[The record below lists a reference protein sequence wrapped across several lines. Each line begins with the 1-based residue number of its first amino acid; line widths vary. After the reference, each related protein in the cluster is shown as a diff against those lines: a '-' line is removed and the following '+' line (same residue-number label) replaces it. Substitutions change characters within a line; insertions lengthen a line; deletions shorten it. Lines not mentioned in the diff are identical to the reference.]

1 MISIKNNKSLFIHSI
16 TILFLILIIFFIMPA
31 STQARLYD
39 PSLDWQTTESEHFLV
54 IFPGKSPIQQSFD
67 YQNTVLNVLNI
78 AEETYQQVTPHFG
91 EPFHKNQ
98 KIAIIL
104 EDFSDSVYGFASVLP
119 HRLIRIN
126 LTAPGFKI
134 FDTRFENWLK
144 ILITHEYTHLAHFD
158 MTRNGTTFL
167 RFFLG
172 QVIAPNALQPMW
184 ATEGLA
190 IYNESKWTTGGRMV
204 DNRYDMY
211 LRSDFL
217 NDRPKE
223 LNLLQSSYLTSWP
236 GGNAP
241 YIYGQS
247 LVHYIVQKFGEKKL
261 IAISEKF
268 CSNPLLGMNWALKKV
283 LGINQNELYENWQEE
298 QLRHYKNQLEEI
310 YQFSQPTESEQI
322 TNHRY
327 WVDNPHWCPKNID
340 VSPSLLYKVNSTE
353 LYPTIRSYNPVK
365 KEENIVINRT
375 NGHGSSYSLSP
386 DGKCLLY
393 SKLLYYDEFY
403 QYYDLFLYHLETE
416 KQIRI
421 SEGMRIKD
429 PSWHPDND
437 NNSIVAVINHAGTN
451 NLVLFTLEK
460 QYLEFLNE
468 NYKNRKNNS
477 ITPQLLTNENLTS
490 LTKFDDGTQIA
501 QPSWSPD
508 GRKIAFSMWKNGF
521 QDIYIL
527 KLDENNQVENITP
540 ITRDR
545 HTDISPNW
553 SPTGE
558 YIYFSSDRSSI
569 FNLYAYNIKD
579 KQLFRLTNVITGAFE
594 PSVSPNGKE
603 LAFIQYHTSGYEL
616 HLTKT
621 KDLLWKPVDTEDDSL
636 YQKTAFQPNKAMA
649 NGEPSPVLDYSP
661 WDNIWPTYWTPY
673 LTLTSDELYLGF
685 SSLAQD
691 YLKFYNLSYK
701 LAWGAF
707 TPSLYY
713 DIDFTDYSQ
722 KPFFT
727 ISWQG
732 ETLLAENKLSNFF
745 DAEYTNATL
754 QAKFVFPG
762 EGYTSQQDSARYFS
776 ENFSLGFQNEL
787 YSFKKTEDDNSE
799 PSYNK
804 INSLILSYNYSDTE
818 IYKSSI
824 SPEIGSSFSL
834 SYQHANKMLGSD
846 SNFHK
851 ILFDGRKYFPLPG
864 RNQVMAFRLVAGSST
879 ENLNQK
885 EKFYLGGNSN
895 NTKYI
900 TINNSSFPLRGFP
913 SSYFSGN
920 NLLASSLE
928 YRFPIKEVE
937 KKIGFDWASIFL
949 ERISGAL
956 FLDAG
961 QTWEGKIAQL
971 PSQINAAIGAE
982 LNFKFNQAQNNPFI
996 VTIGTGKALSEP
1008 SQFRFYFQTGISF

>member
-1 MISIKNNKSLFIHSI
+1 MINIKNNKS
-16 TILFLILIIFFIMPA
+16 ILIYSFTMLLLMQAIFFTI
-31 STQARLYD
+31 SSSVQARLYD
-39 PSLDWQTTESEHFLV
+39 PSLDWKTIESENFLV
-54 IFPGKSPIQQSFD
+54 IYPGESPIKQAFD
-67 YQNTVLNVLNI
+67 YKNTALIVLNI
-78 AEETYQQVTPHFG
+78 AEETYQQITPYFG
-91 EPFHKNQ
+91 EPFQENQ

-119 HRLIRIN
+119 HRAIRIN
-126 LTAPGFKI
+126 LTAPGFKN

-217 NDRPKE
+217 EGTPKK

-247 LVHYIVQKFGEKKL
+247 LVHYIVQKFGEEKL
-261 IAISEKF
+261 LAISEKF
-268 CSNPLLGMNWALKKV
+268 CSNPLLGMNWALNKI
-283 LGINQNELYENWQEE
+283 LGINQDELYENWQEE
-298 QLRHYKNQLEEI
+298 QLQHYKSQLEEI
-310 YQFSQPTESEQI
+310 YQFSPLTESEQI
-322 TNHRY
+322 TEHQY
-327 WVDNPHWCPKNID
+327 WVDNPLWLPKSSNN
-340 VSPSLLYKVNSTE
+340 SPSILYKVNSTE
-353 LYPTIRSYNPVK
+353 LYPTIRSYNPAK

-375 NGHGSSYSLSP
+375 NGHGSAYSLSP
-386 DGKCLLY
+386 DGKYLLY
-393 SKLLYYDEFY
+393 SKLLYYNEFY
-403 QYYDLFLYHLETE
+403 QYYDLFLYHLETN
-416 KQIRI
+416 KQIRL

-460 QYLEFLNE
+460 QSLEFFNA
-468 NYKNRKNNS
+468 NNKDNKNNS
-477 ITPQLLTNENLTS
+477 TAPKLLTNKNLLF
-490 LTKFDDGTQIA
+490 LTNFNDGTQIA
-501 QPSWSPD
+501 QPVWSPD
-508 GRKIAFSMWKNGF
+508 GKQIAFSMWKNGF

-527 KLDENNQVENITP
+527 KLDKNNQVETVYS

-545 HTDISPNW
+545 YTDISPSW
-553 SPTGE
+553 SPNGKNL
-558 YIYFSSDRSSI
+558 YFSSDRTGI

-579 KQLFRLTNVITGAFE
+579 EQLFRLTNVITGAFE
-594 PSVSPNGKE
+594 PAISPDGEK
-603 LAFIQYHTSGYEL
+603 LAFIQYHASGYEL
-616 HLTKT
+616 HLTET
-621 KDLLWKPVDTEDDSL
+621 KDLLWKPVELDTEDDSL
-636 YQKTAFQPNKAMA
+636 YQETDCQVNKTNR
-649 NGEPSPVLDYSP
+649 EPSHVSTYSP
-661 WDNIWPTYWTPY
+661 WDSIWPTYWTPY
-673 LTLTSDELYLGF
+673 FALTSDELYLGF

-691 YLKFYNLSYK
+691 YLKFYNIPYK
-701 LAWGAF
+701 LAWGSF
-707 TPSLYY
+707 TPSLHY
-713 DIDFTDYSQ
+713 DINFTDYSR

-732 ETLLAENKLSNFF
+732 ETLLDDNKLKNFF
-745 DAEYTNATL
+745 DAEYTNAIL
-754 QAKFVFPG
+754 QAKLVFPR
-762 EGYTSQQDSARYFS
+762 EGYTSQEDSARYFS
-776 ENFSLGFQNEL
+776 ENFSLGLQNEL

-799 PSYNK
+799 LSYNK
-804 INSLILSYNYSDTE
+804 INSLILSYSYSNTE
-818 IYKSSI
+818 SYKSSI
-824 SPEIGSSFSL
+824 SPEIGTSFSL
-834 SYQHANKMLGSD
+834 SYQHANKILGSD
-846 SNFHK
+846 ANFHK
-851 ILFDGRKYFPLPG
+851 IVFDGRKYFPLPAK
-864 RNQVMAFRLVAGSST
+864 NQVMAFRLVAGSST
-879 ENLNQK
+879 EDSIQK

-895 NTKYI
+895 NTKYS
-900 TINNSSFPLRGFP
+900 TINNTSFPLRGFP
-913 SSYFSGN
+913 SSHFSGN
-920 NLLASSLE
+920 KLIASSLE

-949 ERISGAL
+949 ERVSGAL
-956 FLDAG
+956 FIDVG

-982 LNFKFNQAQNNPFI
+982 LYFKFNQAQNNPFI